1 MPERKREV
9 ISARTRDRLFKK
21 LYEDPKFRDSMKK
34 DWRKAVKAVGVDPR
48 RVVKGTLTREEIQSV
63 AQAAAWTITIV
74 ITARQGL
81 EQIKMTEAV
90 NFEARG

>member
-1 MPERKREV
+1 MAKKRDV
-9 ISARTRDRLFKK
+9 ISARTRDKLFKR
-21 LYEDPKFRDSMKK
+21 LHEDPKFRDAMKK
-34 DWRKAVKAVGVDPR
+34 DWRRAVKEAGVNPA

-74 ITARQGL
+74 IAARQGL

-90 NFEARG
+90 NFEARE